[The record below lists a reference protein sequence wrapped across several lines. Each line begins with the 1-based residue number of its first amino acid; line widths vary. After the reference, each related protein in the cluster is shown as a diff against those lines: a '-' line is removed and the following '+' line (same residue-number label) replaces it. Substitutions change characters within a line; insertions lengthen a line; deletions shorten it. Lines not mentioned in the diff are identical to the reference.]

1 MTEPLHVPVLI
12 VGGGPTGLVL
22 AAELARHGVASMLA
36 ERNEHT
42 TLFPKMDITNGAS
55 MELLR
60 RLGVDAEL
68 RAVGVGARHS
78 FDVIFAGGLG
88 GPVHGR
94 WRLPSVD
101 EQRGIITA
109 TADGSVPGQPW
120 QRCSQAIF
128 EAMMMDR
135 AHRDPLVDVQQGWR
149 MQSCTQI
156 GEVVAAQLA
165 DSDGNTVTVHAD
177 YLVGCDGASSR
188 VRSELGIEMDGMKD
202 FTTFALVHFRSLD
215 LMNLH
220 ALGQFW
226 HLYTSNGAV
235 LIAQNEIDT
244 WTLHLD
250 LGAEIDDPDP
260 IGDPREFV
268 ACALGHPIVIDDVLA
283 SSVWRPNAMLA
294 DSYGRDRILLAG
306 DAVHTMIP
314 TGGYGMNTGLGDA
327 VNLGWKLAATIRGWG
342 GPALL
347 ASYAIE
353 RRPIADR
360 NRNACM
366 ENAMVILQYRDMVDP
381 QLFDEDNQTGQAHRQ
396 HLAQFL
402 ATHDAEN
409 LSLGIELDV
418 RYDNSPVVVTDGSA
432 TPPWDRR
439 TFAPTVRP
447 GHRAPNVALGEQD
460 TLFDQFG
467 AEFTLVDARD
477 DNNQSSRLLSEA
489 ARVGLPI
496 RHLTLTDPALAALYQ
511 HRLVLVRPDL
521 HIAWSGTDA
530 SDPADIIASVRGMHA
545 AAAPA
550 EVNA

>member
-1 MTEPLHVPVLI
+1 MTQPLRTPVLI
-12 VGGGPTGLVL
+12 AGGGPTGLVL
-22 AAELARHGVASMLA
+22 AAELSRHGVPSILA

-68 RAVGVGARHS
+68 RAVGVGAQHS
-78 FDVIFAGGLG
+78 FDVIFAAGLD

-94 WRLPSVD
+94 WRQPSVD
-101 EQRGIITA
+101 EQREVIAA
-109 TADGSVPGQPW
+109 TADGGIPGQPW

-128 EAMMMDR
+128 EAMMMNR
-135 AHRDPLVDVQQGWR
+135 AHRDPLVDVRQGWR
-149 MQSCTQI
+149 LQTCLQI
-156 GEVVAAQLA
+156 GDLVAAQLA

-177 YLVGCDGASSR
+177 YLIGCDGASSR
-188 VRSELGIEMDGMKD
+188 VRAELGIEMDGLKD
-202 FTTFALVHFRSLD
+202 FTNFALVHFRSVD
-215 LMNLH
+215 LSNLR

-226 HLYTSNGAV
+226 HLYASNGAV

-250 LGAEIDDPDP
+250 LGAQVDDPDP

-268 ACALGHPIVIDDVLA
+268 ARALGRPIAIDEILA

-306 DAVHTMIP
+306 DAAHTMIP

-327 VNLGWKLAATIRGWG
+327 VNLGWKLAAALQGWG
-342 GPALL
+342 GAALL
-347 ASYAIE
+347 ASYEVE
-353 RRPIADR
+353 RRPVGER
-360 NRNACM
+360 NRNACL
-366 ENAMVILQYRDMVDP
+366 ENAAVILQYRDLVNSHND
-381 QLFDEDNQTGQAHRQ
+381 DGQQ
-396 HLAQFL
+396 QVAQFL
-402 ATHDAEN
+402 ATNNAEN
-409 LSLGIELDV
+409 VSLGIELDV
-418 RYDNSPVVVTDGSA
+418 RYDDSPVVVPDGSTA
-432 TPPWDRR
+432 PPWDRR

-447 GHRAPNVALGEQD
+447 GHRAPNIALGERD

-467 AEFTLVDARD
+467 PGFTLVDALD
-477 DNNQSSRLLSEA
+477 DNGQSSRLRSEA

-496 RHLTLTDPALAALYQ
+496 RHLTLTDPALADLYQ

-521 HIAWSGTDA
+521 HIAWSGTEATDA
-530 SDPADIIASVRGMHA
+530 VGIVACVRGMHA
-545 AAAPA
+545 APAPSTST
-550 EVNA
+550 V